1 MSLAASNTRKQ
12 LEKSTA
18 QTKRTKRGQRKG
30 IFSGERPK
38 HKGYRQLQESEQ
50 AAIKQVETL
59 QKQLKAANQLHRR
72 DVTKIEKMQIELK
85 AQAEK
90 NSALQERQ
98 QNSERTCSLLSSALE
113 VRCCTHNI
121 FFNFFSLVCTSMR
134 LFVNKLCISLF

>member
-1 MSLAASNTRKQ
+1 MSSKVSNTKKHS
-12 LEKSTA
+12 EKSTA
-18 QTKRTKRGQRKG
+18 HTKRTKRGQRKG

-50 AAIKQVETL
+50 AAIQQVETL
-59 QKQLKAANQLHRR
+59 QKQLKTANQLHRK

-113 VRCCTHNI
+113 VRCCAHNI
-121 FFNFFSLVCTSMR
+121 CFEFCF
-134 LFVNKLCISLF
+134 